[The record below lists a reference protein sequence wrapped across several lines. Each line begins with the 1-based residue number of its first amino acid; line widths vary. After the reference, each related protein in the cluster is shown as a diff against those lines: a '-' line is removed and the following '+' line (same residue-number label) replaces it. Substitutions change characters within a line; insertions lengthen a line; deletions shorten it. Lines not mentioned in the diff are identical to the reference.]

1 MFTIF
6 TLFKFQHASFLL
18 SLDLSMNVFFILEK
32 SKERKGLFVLNK
44 KPEKVALNRR
54 TLYYKIPVNFV
65 TAADTG
71 NTFVVPRQQP
81 TREESA
87 ARRSQPSVPENPLV
101 DADSLKYG
109 DFRNENAN
117 AKDRDFN
124 EENGE
129 DNPDIQAEYIRDQL
143 DHSTENI
150 SPERLSLFAKT
161 SDESVEPLFENVKMV
176 EPEKKSIE
184 DECKFLPV

>member
-1 MFTIF
+1 M
-6 TLFKFQHASFLL
+6 
-18 SLDLSMNVFFILEK
+18 
-32 SKERKGLFVLNK
+32 LNK
-44 KPEKVALNRR
+44 KPEKTVLSRR
-54 TLYYKIPVNFV
+54 TLYYRIPVNFV

-71 NTFVVPRQQP
+71 STFVVPRHQP

-101 DADSLKYG
+101 DARSLKYG
-109 DFRNENAN
+109 EFRNENAN
-117 AKDRDFN
+117 AKNRGFN

-150 SPERLSLFAKT
+150 SPDQLNLFAKST
-161 SDESVEPLFENVKMV
+161 DEAVEPTFENVKMV

-184 DECKFLPV
+184 DECKFCFCMNFE